1 MVGSE
6 LDMNPRPEDIEETLP
21 REASGLPVALGP
33 GGPILFVA
41 FFCDNPRELPSRHS
55 LARLESVAIG
65 RGRDRTARRDAAQGL
80 LELTLPDRSKLIVN
94 TQPPLH
100 EIWLAARR
108 GGFHFRHQA
117 GRWIDTKSGEEF
129 WSLLSACASEQ
140 VGRPL
145 RFAPA
150 PQ

>member
-1 MVGSE
+1 MMVGSE

-80 LELTLPDRSKLIVN
+80 LELTLPDAWTSARHAGLVRSGCGPHHRADRTERRRQDHAVRHHHRLRASKLR
-94 TQPPLH
+94 Q
-100 EIWLAARR
+100 
-108 GGFHFRHQA
+108 
-117 GRWIDTKSGEEF
+117 D
-129 WSLLSACASEQ
+129 SL
-140 VGRPL
+140 
-145 RFAPA
+145 
-150 PQ
+150 